1 MQITIENNPNIIVTT
16 HGDPHYDGTR
26 LVWVTT
32 NHWNKLGRLGTDK
45 VFAPLN
51 EYLASLPPPHQSAI
65 FNIYAQAHAV
75 FDQQLSFDENTRA
88 LKPIVENLLA
98 CLDFDRLAEWTMRY
112 GNIAYNADIREVYT
126 GEHPRPL
133 TYLKDEY
140 NELVVL
146 SLMLKAVVPIWA
158 LYLAGYSD
166 SRGKDYRDTSAFE
179 LVTDSMI
186 MTLPA
191 MERLR
196 EYCEASAERNSKQ
209 FAPAICQRLGS
220 DEIPRMFLASAAVRR
235 LAVGDIRNPDKTLI
249 KEVYK
254 YLESTTTGYS
264 KGVRDKRSTKG
275 ENDEPESVSER
286 YRISSTIPDMAVEE
300 LEADLEHVDWF
311 CTRLERNAIPV
322 DPNRVHELIGRM
334 ENNPQFAIADYH
346 LSLAV
351 IPLKD
356 LISIKLIA
364 SASRMGVIRAV
375 ALAAATYEAQGPTPL
390 CDFLTAGRTARDLE
404 TLAGVGG
411 IPIRELTEAHK
422 EQVEA
427 LYPYKQTESSGRPR
441 ACPGLVLIQNIV
453 EEVNQ
458 YSWGDTPVPIS
469 LREDIANAIIQ
480 YLG

>member
-1 MQITIENNPNIIVTT
+1 MQITIENNPNTIVTT
-16 HGDPHYDGTR
+16 HGDAHYDGTR
-26 LVWVTT
+26 LAWVTT
-32 NHWNKLGRLGTDK
+32 NHWNKMGRMGTDK
-45 VFAPLN
+45 VFGPLN
-51 EYLASLPPPHQSAI
+51 EYLASLPPPHQTAI
-65 FNIYAQAHAV
+65 FNIYAEAHAV
-75 FDQQLSFDENTRA
+75 FDQQLSFDDNTQA
-88 LKPIVENLLA
+88 LKPIAESLLA
-98 CLDFDRLAEWTMRY
+98 CLDFDRLHDWTMNY
-112 GNIAYNADIREVYT
+112 GNIAYNADIRETYT

-146 SLMLKAVVPIWA
+146 SLMLKAMVPIWA

-166 SRGKDYRDTSAFE
+166 TRGKDYRDRSAFD
-179 LVTDSMI
+179 LIANSMV

-191 MERLR
+191 MDRLR
-196 EYCEASAERNSKQ
+196 EYCEASASRNEAK
-209 FAPAICQRLGS
+209 FAPAICQHLGS

-286 YRISSTIPDMAVEE
+286 YRISQTIPDMAGEE
-300 LEADLEHVDWF
+300 LEVDLEDVDWF
-311 CTRLERNAIPV
+311 AQRLSVDGIVV
-322 DPNRVHELIGRM
+322 DPNRVRELTARM
-334 ENNPQFAIADYH
+334 ENDPQFAIGDYH
-346 LSLAV
+346 LSLCI

-356 LISIKLIA
+356 LISIKLITKI
-364 SASRMGVIRAV
+364 SRIGVIRAI
-375 ALAAATYEAQGPTPL
+375 ALAAATYEARGPRPL
-390 CDFLTAGRTARDLE
+390 GEFLTSGRVERDLDSM
-404 TLAGVGG
+404 TGMGG
-411 IPIRELTEAHK
+411 IPIRELSEEHK
-422 EQVEA
+422 AQVEA

-441 ACPGLVLIQNIV
+441 TCPGLVLIQNVV